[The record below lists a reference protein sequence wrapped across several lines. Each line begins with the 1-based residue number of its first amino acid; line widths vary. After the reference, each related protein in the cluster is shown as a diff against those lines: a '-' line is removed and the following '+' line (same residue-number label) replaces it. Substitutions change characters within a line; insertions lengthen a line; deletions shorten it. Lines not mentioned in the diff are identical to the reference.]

1 MKILHVVN
9 TYAPVGGIETYIL
22 ELLPLLNERG
32 HENAL
37 IYRQSHPRTPDTTG
51 QPIYHVPETLDPV
64 RDRQKFTGIIEKER
78 PSLIYLHDVY
88 DPELL
93 LLASQMAPSV
103 GYVHI
108 FYPVCPGLAKLYRR
122 GDEICTRPYGLGCV
136 PMIYLRRCASARHPR
151 SVARIM
157 GQTKQY
163 LHAYKRLSRVMVAS
177 RYMRDLMV
185 QNGIPAERVDVL
197 PYFIPTPDK
206 AELAQRPANGAVP
219 RIMFAGRLEYEKGI
233 PYLLQA
239 IRKIKTPHRLLI
251 AGDGSLR
258 PRYIQMATDL
268 GVADRVEFAQ
278 WLAPDELQAAYRYSA
293 VTVMPTIMAEP
304 FGKVGVEA
312 MANGRPVVAFNVG
325 GIPDWLIDGH
335 NGFLVPPCDVD
346 QLAARL
352 EQLLVDRAL
361 ADELG
366 CNGRAYVEEH
376 YSYDK
381 HLDDLM
387 AILQRTVQ
395 TGN

>member
-1 MKILHVVN
+1 MKILHIVN

-22 ELLPLLNERG
+22 ELLPLLQGRG

-37 IYRQSHPRTPDTTG
+37 IYRQSHPRTPDTAG
-51 QPIYHVPETLDPV
+51 QPIYHVPETLHPE
-64 RDRQKFTGIIEKER
+64 RDRQQVRKIIETER

-88 DPELL
+88 DPELM
-93 LLASQMAPSV
+93 LLASRMAPSV

-122 GDEICTRPYGLGCV
+122 GDEICTRPYGMGCV

-157 GQTKQY
+157 GQTRQH
-163 LHAYKRLSRVMVAS
+163 LHAYKQLSRVIVAS
-177 RYMRDLMV
+177 RYMRDLMI
-185 QNGIPAERVDVL
+185 QNGIPADRVDVL
-197 PYFIPTPDK
+197 PYFIPTPDRAK
-206 AELAQRPANGAVP
+206 LAERLVNGQRP

-239 IRKIKTPHRLLI
+239 IKKIKTPHCLQI

-258 PRYIQMATDL
+258 PQYMQLAEDL
-268 GVADRVEFAQ
+268 GVADRVEFTQ
-278 WLAPDELQAAYRYSA
+278 WLAPEELQAAYRDSA

-335 NGFLVPPCDVD
+335 NGFLVPPRDVD

-352 EQLLVDRAL
+352 EQLLTDTVL
-361 ADELG
+361 ADEMG
-366 CNGRAYVEEH
+366 RNGRVYVEEN
-376 YSYDK
+376 YAYDK
-381 HLDDLM
+381 HLDGLIT
-387 AILQRTVQ
+387 ILQRTVQ
-395 TGN
+395 TGK

>member
-1 MKILHVVN
+1 M
-9 TYAPVGGIETYIL
+9 
-22 ELLPLLNERG
+22 
-32 HENAL
+32 
-37 IYRQSHPRTPDTTG
+37 
-51 QPIYHVPETLDPV
+51 
-64 RDRQKFTGIIEKER
+64 
-78 PSLIYLHDVY
+78 
-88 DPELL
+88 
-93 LLASQMAPSV
+93 

-163 LHAYKRLSRVMVAS
+163 LQAYKQLSRVIVAS

-185 QNGIPAERVDVL
+185 QNGLPADRVDIL
-197 PYFIPTPDK
+197 PYFIPTPDGAK
-206 AELAQRPANGAVP
+206 LAARSANGKRP

-239 IRKIKTPHRLLI
+239 VRKIKTPHCLLI

-258 PRYIQMATDL
+258 SQYRQLADDL
-268 GVADRVEFAQ
+268 GVAGQVEFAQ
-278 WLAPDELQAAYRYSA
+278 WLAPDELQAAYRDSA

-335 NGFLVPPCDVD
+335 NGFLVPPRDVD

-352 EQLLVDRAL
+352 EQLLVDTEL

-366 CNGRAYVEEH
+366 RNGRAYVEAH

-381 HLDDLM
+381 HLDDLT

-395 TGN
+395 AGN